1 MKPITF
7 KILFTSFL
15 ISSASLSVESVYAN
29 DTGYLIQE
37 MEKLRDSLKL
47 DDPARIDLTL
57 RLADL
62 YFDASIKEGEKEGD
76 PKVLRA
82 QRLKALDLYKHSLNG
97 TDGVKKVE
105 GLDRVK
111 IQFQMARLLTRLGE
125 YESAEPLYH
134 EVEQNELT
142 PKRMREQASLA
153 LAEWYEE
160 DAKYTAAVKYY
171 DKALAL
177 CAAKAT
183 CNYAHYRKGWLY
195 FKDTK
200 LNEAISE
207 MKAALWVIDPTATEA
222 GEIRESSL
230 QDLMLFMSNAD
241 TDGVKE
247 LKYTRELSAQIGRPE
262 LVRQLVEAFY
272 VAGNRRAGSHLLAYI
287 NDEKPNLYYEVRLL
301 EEFYGFRNWEKVE
314 KYLDNLK
321 GRTAADLPSQGPK
334 AKEEREEVNKIL
346 RRYLVQVDSEAE
358 VIPEL
363 NPFLK
368 KSIDIYLSIYPN
380 DDLRKKLQQGWLKA
394 ESDET
399 AKIARLGVWIKE
411 DIALG
416 VKPEE
421 VRKLRQ
427 TRLSMAQK
435 LKMSDIVIEES
446 LAIATI
452 LKGSKEADEFTYVAA
467 REYYGRKEYDQ
478 ALPLFKSLV
487 DQSVESKSVTN
498 WSLLSQNLVLDIYN
512 HKKDFDS
519 IIAQVALW
527 KGLTAAADL
536 AAVEDKKL
544 QKDLAQDS
552 AQMDKIQIEAR
563 FEKAAKL
570 TDSPESLQAFY
581 DFCFQGVFPEKS
593 CSNAKVLAV
602 KFADQEK
609 LVSLLEKEGDE
620 KALMNEYELMGRYAD
635 AAKLQEKLILKKE
648 GSKAPHELYLKIAL
662 LYELDEKFSERNRI
676 LSAMVEKIKKEKAI
690 PENLEGAIFLTLDE
704 AGMID
709 SKALFLPWSMNR
721 KLALANRL
729 EMERPNKTTQ
739 EMLLS
744 QKESQGPL
752 WSKLTLQGVENKLE
766 GVNKI
771 KFYGR
776 SSQWLFKKRTKAID
790 GFVSLV
796 KPKLDGADL
805 ETRIYMLHM
814 LTRVYGKMTEDIL
827 STPLPEGLDDET
839 MAQVQ
844 IQLQTMSEPFEK
856 VREDYQRLLD
866 EQVATYDEKDASQLK
881 DKQRVVANIDAITGT
896 EYSAFIELEAP
907 HKANVI
913 ATNYEGIKE
922 LQDKL
927 LREPNNLEALKSLQ
941 KYFEDQDMKR
951 LSAYYQ
957 GRVESITPKA
967 VTPIN
972 PQAPEANEASV
983 KETI

>member
-1 MKPITF
+1 MKPIVF
-7 KILFTSFL
+7 KIILFLSFL
-15 ISSASLSVESVYAN
+15 FNQNIFAN
-29 DTGYLIQE
+29 DTQYLIQE
-37 MEKLRDSLKL
+37 MEKLRDSLDL

-62 YFDASIKEGEKEGD
+62 YFDASIKEGETEGD

-97 TDGVKKVE
+97 TDGVKKVT
-105 GLDRVK
+105 GLDRIK
-111 IQFQMARLLTRLGE
+111 IQFQMGRLLSRLGE
-125 YESAEPLYH
+125 YESAEEYYL
-134 EVEQNELT
+134 EVEQSKLT

-153 LAEWYEE
+153 LGEWYEE
-160 DAKYTAAVKYY
+160 DAQYPKAVVYY

-200 LNEAISE
+200 LDEAIAE
-207 MKAALWVIDPTATEA
+207 MKAALWVIDPTETEA

-247 LKYTRELSAQIGRPE
+247 LEYTRSLAAKINRPE

-287 NDEKPNLYYEVRLL
+287 NEEKPNLYYEVRLL
-301 EEFYGFRNWEKVE
+301 EEFYGFRNWDKVE
-314 KYLDNLK
+314 KYLGDLK
-321 GRTAADLPSQGPK
+321 GRSASDLPSQGPK

-380 DDLRKKLQQGWLKA
+380 DDLRKKMQQGWLKA
-394 ESDET
+394 EEDEV
-399 AKIARLGVWIKE
+399 AKIARLGEWIKE

-416 VKPEE
+416 VKSEE

-435 LKMSDIVIEES
+435 QKMSDVVIEEA
-446 LAIATI
+446 LAIAEI
-452 LKGSKEADEFTYVAA
+452 LKGTAEADEFTYVAA
-467 REYYGRKEYDQ
+467 REHYSRKEYDQ

-487 DQSVESKSVTN
+487 DGAVAAKVITN
-498 WSLLSQNLVLDIYN
+498 WSLLSQNLVLDIFN
-512 HKKDFDS
+512 QKKDYDS

-527 KGLTAAADL
+527 KELSAVADMSSVEKNKKFQKEL
-536 AAVEDKKL
+536 AA
-544 QKDLAQDS
+544 DS
-552 AQMDKIQIEAR
+552 AQMDKIQVDAR

-581 DFCFQGVFPEKS
+581 DFCFQGVYPEKS

-602 KFADQEK
+602 KFEDQTK
-609 LVSLLEKEGDE
+609 LISLLEKEGDE
-620 KALMNEYELMGRYAD
+620 KALMTEYELMGRFAD

-648 GSKAPHELYLKIAL
+648 GRKAPHELYLKIAL
-662 LYELDEKFSERNRI
+662 LYELDEKFADRNRI
-676 LSAMVEKIKKEKAI
+676 LGKMVDKIKREKKM
-690 PENLEGAIFLTLDE
+690 PEQLEGAIFLTLDE

-709 SKALFLPWSMNR
+709 SKSLFLPWSMKR
-721 KLALANRL
+721 KLSLANRL
-729 EMERPNKTTQ
+729 EMERPGKTTQ
-739 EMLLS
+739 KLLLS
-744 QKESQGPL
+744 QKESQGPV
-752 WSKLTLQGVENKLE
+752 WSKLILEGVEKKFA

-776 SSQWLFKKRTKAID
+776 SSKWLFKKRTRAID
-790 GFVSLV
+790 KFVSMA

-805 ETRIYMLHM
+805 ETRIYLLHM
-814 LTRVYGKMTEDIL
+814 ITRVYGKMTEDIL
-827 STPLPEGLDDET
+827 ATPLPPDLDDET

-844 IQLQTMSEPFEK
+844 IQLQGMAEPFEK
-856 VREDYQRLLD
+856 VRSDYQRLLD
-866 EQVATYDEKDASQLK
+866 EQLASYDEKDPEQLASRERIVK
-881 DKQRVVANIDAITGT
+881 NIEEVQGAQ
-896 EYSAFIELEAP
+896 YSAFIELKP
-907 HKANVI
+907 VQKANII
-913 ATNYEGIKE
+913 ASSYEGV
-922 LQDKL
+922 DKMKATL
-927 LREPNNLEALKSLQ
+927 LEEPNNLEALKGLH
-941 KYFEDQDMKR
+941 KYFEENDMRR

-957 GRVESITPKA
+957 GRLESVTPKEVA
-967 VTPIN
+967 PAIDTP
-972 PQAPEANEASV
+972 V
-983 KETI
+983 KEEVEETI